1 MLEVSKM
8 KLGGWNHCNTPWLVH
23 FRALVETNL
32 PISLNFS
39 FHNVLRKTNP
49 VYILQSNV
57 NLKVR
62 NSKKC

>member
-39 FHNVLRKTNP
+39 FHNILRNANP
-49 VYILQSNV
+49 A
-57 NLKVR
+57 
-62 NSKKC
+62 